1 MTINEAVKNVRDL
14 AYQSNLTEDEEFI
27 FTESLSFLIEK
38 TNDPKY
44 MMELGGYYYEKQN
57 FDLAIKY
64 YEMAA
69 LQEYVPAFMGLGYI
83 WYYGRTGEKDYK
95 KAFEYYEKARIKGD
109 PISAYKV
116 ADMYKNGYYVE
127 KDYERY
133 KKIITE
139 LYDAHKDDISAFS
152 IIPEIYTRL
161 AKIKIEEGK
170 NDQARSL
177 LEEAKETLA
186 ERITMNGF
194 FGNFTIMKWLIKDL
208 YKVKDFDPS
217 NFDFY
222 DLYFV
227 LETPHKISFV
237 YDDNKYEI
245 ESTLEDGGIV
255 IRFGKTWYR
264 DIDDFMKKANID
276 GENLSTISYELEN
289 FQIEEK

>member
-1 MTINEAVKNVRDL
+1 MTINEALKNVRDL

-69 LQEYVPAFMGLGYI
+69 LQEYVPAYMGLGYI

-95 KAFEYYEKARIKGD
+95 KAFEYYEKARAKGD

-139 LYDAHKDDISAFS
+139 LYNEHKDDISAFS

-170 NDQARSL
+170 NDQARIL

-208 YKVKDFDPS
+208 YKVKEFDPAR
-217 NFDFY
+217 FDFY

-237 YDDNKYEI
+237 YDDDKYEV
-245 ESTLEDGGIV
+245 ESTLEDGEIV
-255 IRFGKTWYR
+255 IRFGNTWYR

-276 GENLSTISYELEN
+276 GENLSTLYYELEN